1 MRAASVFE
9 QGVVNTPL
17 SMQLRVRPELGQR
30 QTTSTTTD
38 GMQCDDHA
46 LERAPGYDETC
57 DKRADCRER
66 AGLFYDLLTQIA
78 SFTSALL
85 SNALVCNL
93 RCNKMGLQTGIYQ
106 LDPRGTKFFL
116 LTTYLE
122 GLAERGVNL
131 QLFYR
136 RQYPTRI

>member
-1 MRAASVFE
+1 MIMPWNVLPA
-9 QGVVNTPL
+9 
-17 SMQLRVRPELGQR
+17 
-30 QTTSTTTD
+30 TT
-38 GMQCDDHA
+38 
-46 LERAPGYDETC
+46 
-57 DKRADCRER
+57 KRAIRGQTVVREW
-66 AGLFYDLLTQIA
+66 GFFNDLLTQIA

-93 RCNKMGLQTGIYQ
+93 RCNKMGLQTGFYQ

-131 QLFYR
+131 QLFFDVNL
-136 RQYPTRI
+136 QLEFKKGSSCT